1 MLRVLLYVGLGGAF
15 GSMARY
21 GIAYLITNTLRYQIP
36 LATFL
41 VNIVGCFIIGLLWG
55 IAQKH
60 QWMQGPLWL
69 LLATGFCGGFTTF
82 STFALEN
89 LELFGKQQSLTSF
102 AYIISSV
109 VIGLALC
116 KAGAWLIR

>member
-1 MLRVLLYVGLGGAF
+1 MFRALLMVGLGGAL
-15 GSMARY
+15 GSMSRY
-21 GIAYLITNTLRYQIP
+21 AITYLTGRVWSSPFP

-41 VNIVGCFIIGLLWG
+41 INVIGCFIIGLLWG

-89 LELFGKQQSLTSF
+89 LGLFSKQQSLTSF
-102 AYIISSV
+102 VYIIFSV
-109 VIGLALC
+109 VVGLALC
-116 KAGAWLIR
+116 KAGTLVVR